1 MPVTTTEAGPA
12 SNGARPHEAPA
23 DVDFSL
29 VRNVESHLVRARAA
43 LLRELNQAFIG
54 LDLSANEATVLMA
67 IGESVADTP
76 TGLSEVLGVDSGFM
90 SRLLNRL
97 EKRLLLQRSRSVE
110 DRRVVKVALTGA
122 GASMYIR
129 LEQITPSFLSG
140 RFARLSRAE
149 LVELHGLL
157 GKLIGE

>member
-1 MPVTTTEAGPA
+1 M
-12 SNGARPHEAPA
+12 
-23 DVDFSL
+23 
-29 VRNVESHLVRARAA
+29 
-43 LLRELNQAFIG
+43 RELNQAFIG
-54 LDLSANEATVLMA
+54 LDLGANEATVLMA

-110 DRRVVKVALTGA
+110 DRRVVKVALTEV

-157 GKLIGE
+157 GKLNGE

>member
-1 MPVTTTEAGPA
+1 MPVTTTESSPA
-12 SNGARPHEAPA
+12 LNGARPHGASA

-29 VRNVESHLVRARAA
+29 VRNVESRLVRARAA
-43 LLRELNQAFIG
+43 LLRELNQAFSG

-90 SRLLNRL
+90 SRLLGRL
-97 EKRLLLQRSRSVE
+97 EKRLLLQRSRGVE
-110 DRRVVKVALTGA
+110 DRRVVRVALTEV
-122 GASMYIR
+122 GASMYTR
-129 LEQITPSFLSG
+129 LEQMTPGLLSG
-140 RFARLSRAE
+140 RFARLSLAE